1 MHNYKTSRGWRRG
14 GGEGGGPLEGARLG
28 QSERI
33 KVGIWQGAVERGAGE
48 GGGWWFGEGRKL
60 QTFGVWILGEAEV
73 SR

>member
-1 MHNYKTSRGWRRG
+1 
-14 GGEGGGPLEGARLG
+14 
-28 QSERI
+28 
-33 KVGIWQGAVERGAGE
+33 VGIWQGAVERGAGE